1 MPLRLAAAAA
11 SLLARTRE
19 ADDRGVEAFR
29 QRHVGFRDAADA
41 GMQDARGDFLGAELL
56 QRSEDR
62 FQRALHVGLDDQR
75 EFLAARGLELR
86 HHLLERTAHA
96 GDRGGGVLAL
106 LVGAIARD
114 LAGAGFVLD
123 HGEAIAGFRRAVEAE
138 HLDRHRRAGL
148 VEILALIGDQRADA
162 AHFGAGDDDVADT
175 QRAALHQHGRDRAAA
190 AIELGFD
197 HGAFGRALASWS

>member
-11 SLLARTRE
+11 SLLARTE
-19 ADDRGVEAFR
+19 KPMI
-29 QRHVGFRDAADA
+29 AALKPSASVTSDSEMPPTPA
-41 GMQDARGDFLGAELL
+41 CRMRAATSSVPSFSSEP
-56 QRSEDR
+56 EDR

-123 HGEAIAGFRRAVEAE
+123 HGKAIAGFRRAVEAE
-138 HLDRHRRAGL
+138 HLDRHRRTGL
-148 VEILALIGDQRADA
+148 LDGLALIRDQRADA
-162 AHFGAGDDDVADT
+162 AHFGAGDDDVADP

>member
-1 MPLRLAAAAA
+1 MPLRLAAARGFLVGAH
-11 SLLARTRE
+11 RE

-29 QRHVGFRDAADA
+29 QRDVGFRDAADA
-41 GMQDARGDFLGAELL
+41 GMQDARGDLVGAELF

-62 FQRALHVGLDDQR
+62 FERALHVGLHDQR

-86 HHLLERTAHA
+86 HHLLERAAHA
-96 GDRGGGVLAL
+96 GNRGGGVLAL

-123 HGEAIAGFRRAVEAE
+123 HREAVAGFRRAVEAE

-148 VEILALIGDQRADA
+148 R
-162 AHFGAGDDDVADT
+162 
-175 QRAALHQHGRDRAAA
+175 RCSRPGRRSAR
-190 AIELGFD
+190 
-197 HGAFGRALASWS
+197 GRGPFRRRPR